1 MPAKTP
7 PSESTKGTGR
17 PRRRREISGILL
29 LAGGL
34 FTGLSL
40 ISRHAGGDPMMGPG
54 GEAISSAFYAVA
66 GLAAYLIVTGM
77 LVAAVR
83 CFRGRSLV
91 EGMRES
97 AGAAMLLGS
106 VAILLHLPFADSGLS
121 SHGPGGLL
129 GEWLGGITAAFIGS
143 VGAALAA
150 TTTLVISMLLITE
163 VSTREVIVVLAW
175 AGRHAGRGLVAGARA
190 SWRVM
195 RAMFPEK
202 DDREDRNKRRE
213 PEEDVEADADASGE
227 HEAIQ
232 IHPAKEIHP
241 DDLDAPPV
249 RFGRQEVTM
258 DAIPDPMAAQ
268 ESEGVRVGEAHSVS
282 EKVVDPERAA
292 MAAIVAEVA
301 AVEKLAPEP
310 GPAVEAAQDEKD
322 EKDEMPIIGMQPPP
336 PPPPAD
342 APLIVEPASIA
353 LFRKQEAADAA
364 AAAQLSAEDA
374 ARLRDEKRGFIKLG
388 DGEFQLPGTDLLE
401 YIPPANHDT
410 DKQPLYDM
418 AERLEQAMS
427 NYGVRGKVK
436 EIHMGPVVTMFEFAP
451 APGTRTG
458 KIANLEKDLAMAL
471 EAQAVR
477 IVAPIPGKAVVGVE
491 VPNKGREMVYLK
503 EILQD
508 TSFAAAPSKLQI
520 ALGKDIKGA
529 PVSVNLSKMPHLLV
543 AGTTGSGKS
552 VAVNGMI
559 TSVLYNA
566 SPEDVRFI
574 MVDPKML
581 ELSIYE
587 GIPHLLLPVVTDP
600 KKANLALRWAVDEME
615 RRYELL
621 AKTGV
626 RDIASYNAKID
637 GAGAKAEAAPAAGR
651 KSEKKIRVV
660 IAGPDGTEQ
669 EVDLD
674 ADAEITLA
682 DGGDDTAG
690 IVGYE
695 TPSDEDLSDA
705 AAKVQAE
712 KEAAVKAEEDKPA
725 KLPYIV
731 IVIDEFAD
739 LMMVAPKDVETSVA
753 RLAQKARAAGLHLI
767 LATQRPSVDVI
778 TGLIKAN
785 FPSRIALQVAS
796 KIDSRTILDQG
807 GAETL
812 LGNGDMLF
820 SDRGTKLRRIH
831 GAFLSDNEVH
841 RVVEFLKSQAK
852 PVYDMDILKPREEE
866 SEEGAPANDFHDE
879 FYDQAVA
886 IVCETRQA
894 SVSYIQ
900 RRLQIGYN
908 RAARMVEQMER
919 DGIVGP
925 TNGAKPR
932 EVLAPPGEYLSAAG
946 A

>member
-1 MPAKTP
+1 MAAKT
-7 PSESTKGTGR
+7 STEPTPKGNSHN
-17 PRRRREISGILL
+17 RRREISGILL
-29 LAGGL
+29 LSGGL
-34 FTGLSL
+34 FAGLSL
-40 ISRHAGGDPMMGPG
+40 VSMQVGGDPLMGPG
-54 GEAISSAFYAVA
+54 GGAIAA
-66 GLAAYLIVTGM
+66 GLYTLVGLGAYLLIAAM
-77 LVAAVR
+77 LIASVR
-83 CFRGRSLV
+83 CFRARPLIDSV
-91 EGMRES
+91 REGV
-97 AGAAMLLGS
+97 GAFLLLGS
-106 VAILLHLPFADSGLS
+106 IAVLLHLPFADSVVS
-121 SHGPGGLL
+121 HHGPGGLWGQWL
-129 GEWLGGITAAFIGS
+129 GEVTASFIGA
-143 VGAALAA
+143 VGAALVA
-150 TTTLVISMLLITE
+150 TTMLVVGILLVTE
-163 VSTREVIVVLAW
+163 ISTREVAVVLAW
-175 AGRHAGRGLVAGARA
+175 AWRHARHDVAVGAVAAWRVARA
-190 SWRVM
+190 
-195 RAMFPEK
+195 AFPEK
-202 DDREDRNKRRE
+202 DDAGEVRRARVEDDSAAEKIAIVE
-213 PEEDVEADADASGE
+213 PVRTAAFESELEADSGAVPE
-227 HEAIQ
+227 
-232 IHPAKEIHP
+232 PLMP
-241 DDLDAPPV
+241 
-249 RFGRQEVTM
+249 
-258 DAIPDPMAAQ
+258 Q
-268 ESEGVRVGEAHSVS
+268 ESDAVRVGAARTVS
-282 EKVVDPERAA
+282 DEVDEERAA

-301 AVEKLAPEP
+301 AVERFAEPEVAASQDEDAVASVAVVAPLPDAPIIVAPATISRLRPEP
-310 GPAVEAAQDEKD
+310 Q
-322 EKDEMPIIGMQPPP
+322 
-336 PPPPAD
+336 PAD
-342 APLIVEPASIA
+342 GPRDVGTSGSDDAVDAEMGEASGD
-353 LFRKQEAADAA
+353 KP
-364 AAAQLSAEDA
+364 S
-374 ARLRDEKRGFIKLG
+374 FIKLREG
-388 DGEFQLPGTDLLE
+388 AFQLPTADLLE
-401 YIPPANHDT
+401 YLPPPAHDM
-410 DKQPLYDM
+410 DKQALYEM
-418 AERLEQAMS
+418 AERLELAMS

-436 EIHMGPVVTMFEFAP
+436 EIHMGPVVTMYEFAP

-491 VPNKGREMVYLK
+491 VPNPTREMVYLK

-508 TSFAAAPSKLQI
+508 SCFTGAASKLQI

-559 TSVLYNA
+559 TSLLYNA
-566 SPEDVRFI
+566 SPDEVRFI

-626 RDIASYNAKID
+626 RDISSYNAKID
-637 GAGAKAEAAPAAGR
+637 VANAGGKVGVPEAPPKR
-651 KSEKKIRVV
+651 EKKIRVV
-660 IAGPDGTEQ
+660 VAGPDGTEQ

-674 ADAEITLA
+674 AASEITVA
-682 DGGDDTAG
+682 EAGTGEVDSGGIID
-690 IVGYE
+690 YE
-695 TPSDEDLSDA
+695 APSDEDLSDVA
-705 AAKVQAE
+705 AAAQATRE
-712 KEAAVKAEEDKPA
+712 RLAAQPKPV

-796 KIDSRTILDQG
+796 KIDSRTILDTS

-820 SDRGTKLRRIH
+820 SDRGTKLRRVH
-831 GAFLSDNEVH
+831 GAFLSDDEVH
-841 RVVEFLKSQAK
+841 RVVDYLKKQAK
-852 PVYDMDILKPREEE
+852 PVYDMDILKPREEDAE
-866 SEEGAPANDFHDE
+866 DGAAPADSFHDDL
-879 FYDQAVA
+879 YDQAVA
-886 IVCETRQA
+886 IVCDTRQA

-908 RAARMVEQMER
+908 RAARMVEHMER

-932 EVLAPPGEYLSAAG
+932 DVLAPAGEYLQQG
-946 A
+946 V

>member
-1 MPAKTP
+1 MAAKTTAAPPAK
-7 PSESTKGTGR
+7 SRHS
-17 PRRRREISGILL
+17 RRREIAGILL

-40 ISRHAGGDPMMGPG
+40 MSMHVGGDPLMGPG
-54 GEAISSAFYAVA
+54 GAALASGAYAVA
-66 GLAAYLIVTGM
+66 GVTAYLFVAAF

-83 CFRGRSLV
+83 CFRGRRLV
-91 EGMRES
+91 DGVRE
-97 AGAAMLLGS
+97 ALGVPLMLGAVATLLY
-106 VAILLHLPFADSGLS
+106 LPFADGEVFL
-121 SHGPGGLL
+121 HGPGGML
-129 GEWLGGITAAFIGS
+129 GEALGETIGAVIGA

-150 TTTLVISMLLITE
+150 ITMLVVGVLMVTDISTQE
-163 VSTREVIVVLAW
+163 AWVVVSW
-175 AGRHAGRGLVAGARA
+175 ALRQAGRGIVAGARA
-190 SWRVM
+190 VWRVA
-195 RAMFPEK
+195 RAAFPER
-202 DDREDRNKRRE
+202 DDDDEPARAQDGDEEETTAGGAHDEAGADEEQIAIVEPVRSTLAE
-213 PEEDVEADADASGE
+213 PEAVPE
-227 HEAIQ
+227 H
-232 IHPAKEIHP
+232 
-241 DDLDAPPV
+241 V
-249 RFGRQEVTM
+249 
-258 DAIPDPMAAQ
+258 DPE
-268 ESEGVRVGEAHSVS
+268 ESEGVRVGAPRTVS
-282 EKVVDPERAA
+282 EEISPQRAA
-292 MAAIVAEVA
+292 MAEIVAEMA
-301 AVEKLAPEP
+301 AAERLPQ
-310 GPAVEAAQDEKD
+310 VEAEGEEVEEENEPTVETMA
-322 EKDEMPIIGMQPPP
+322 
-336 PPPPAD
+336 PPPAD
-342 APLIVEPASIA
+342 APIIVESASLA
-353 LFRKQEAADAA
+353 RFRKQEAEAETETEEAGAA
-364 AAAQLSAEDA
+364 APGGKGPDKNQDKTDE
-374 ARLRDEKRGFIKLG
+374 EKRGFIKLG
-388 DGEFQLPGTDLLE
+388 EGAFQTPGTDLLE
-401 YIPPANHDT
+401 YIPPETRDT
-410 DKQPLYDM
+410 DKAQLYEM
-418 AERLEQAMS
+418 AQRLEQAMS
-427 NYGVRGKVK
+427 NYGVRGKVR
-436 EIHMGPVVTMFEFAP
+436 EIHMGPVVTMYEFAP

-491 VPNKGREMVYLK
+491 VPNRGRETVYLK

-508 TSFAAAPSKLQI
+508 SCFAGASSKLQV

-529 PVSVNLSKMPHLLV
+529 PVSVNLAKMPHLLV

-566 SPEDVRFI
+566 TPEEVRFI

-626 RDIASYNAKID
+626 RDIASYNAKIT
-637 GAGAKAEAAPAAGR
+637 AAETVAAAPEPPAPAR
-651 KSEKKIRVV
+651 KTDKKIRVV
-660 IAGPDGTEQ
+660 IAGPDGSEQ

-674 ADAEITLA
+674 ADAEITVAEAA
-682 DGGDDTAG
+682 DGGDTAG
-690 IVGYE
+690 IVAYE

-705 AAKVQAE
+705 AAAVQAAAE
-712 KEAAVKAEEDKPA
+712 KAKTEEKPT

-796 KIDSRTILDQG
+796 KIDSRTILDQS

-820 SDRGTKLRRIH
+820 SDRGTKLRRLH
-831 GAFLSDNEVH
+831 GAFLSDEEVH
-841 RVVEFLKSQAK
+841 RVVDFLKKQAK
-852 PVYDMDILKPREEE
+852 PVYDMDILKPREDEA
-866 SEEGAPANDFHDE
+866 EEGAPVEELRDDL
-879 FYDQAVA
+879 YDQAVA
-886 IVCETRQA
+886 IVCDTRQA

-932 EVLAPPGEYLSAAG
+932 DVLAPQGEYLAHG